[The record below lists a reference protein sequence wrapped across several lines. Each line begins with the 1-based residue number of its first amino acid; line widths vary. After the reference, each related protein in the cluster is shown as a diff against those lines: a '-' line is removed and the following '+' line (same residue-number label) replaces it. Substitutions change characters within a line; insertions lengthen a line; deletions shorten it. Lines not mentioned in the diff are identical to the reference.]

1 MKLPNG
7 ERAELGT
14 KLDDY
19 VLNPLHPHGKHKA
32 RLFETALGITLLN
45 AEVLRQGL
53 LEAAAKSNAAEARGD
68 NRFGLAFILRFP
80 MAITRVVPQCSRL
93 GSFDMERTSLDSQLV
108 ILCDQ

>member
-7 ERAELGT
+7 KRAELGT

-53 LEAAAKSNAAEARGD
+53 LEQGTSWHSEGD
-68 NRFGLAFILRFP
+68 GQP
-80 MAITRVVPQCSRL
+80 
-93 GSFDMERTSLDSQLV
+93 LV
-108 ILCDQ
+108 YGTHCQ